1 MKTSLFIKILA
12 SYPLHYF
19 QNARMQFQD
28 NSKILILMYHRV
40 IDRSDSDDMIQ
51 DGMYV
56 DVNTFGKQIEYLM
69 NIFNVFPLEKC
80 LDVIRENI
88 AIDSKR
94 PICCITFDDGWK
106 DFYDY
111 AYDILKLHQTCATV
125 FLPTDY
131 IGTDK
136 RFWTDTLG
144 KILKGIKYT
153 QNISASSNKIVN
165 CIETF
170 QGSAHAKLEYAVD
183 LLKNIPFEEIEI
195 ILGEL
200 ARRWK
205 VDILSNKRSFLS
217 WNEVKEMHRSGFVRF
232 GSHTKSHKILTT
244 ISDDKIQEELVISR
258 NKLIEEGVVSRSF
271 IPFAYPNGNHNDRI
285 AKMVEAAGYSI
296 ALTTKKG
303 WNRIENNH
311 VDIYKLHRVGI
322 HQDMTSTKSM
332 FFCRIHCI
340 Y

>member
-1 MKTSLFIKILA
+1 
-12 SYPLHYF
+12 
-19 QNARMQFQD
+19 
-28 NSKILILMYHRV
+28 MYHRV

-69 NIFNVFPLEKC
+69 NHFNVVPLKKC
-80 LDVIRENI
+80 LDVIKGDIIN
-88 AIDSKR
+88 DSKS

-106 DFYDY
+106 DFYEH
-111 AYDILKLHQTCATV
+111 AFDILKLYKACATV

-131 IGTDK
+131 IGTD
-136 RFWTDTLG
+136 RQYWTDTLG
-144 KILKGIKYT
+144 KILIGKNKRQKIST
-153 QNISASSNKIVN
+153 SANNIID

-170 QGSAHAKLEYAVD
+170 HGSVHAKFENSIE
-183 LLKNIPFEEIEI
+183 LLKKIPLEEIEI
-195 ILGEL
+195 ILSEL

-205 VDILSNKRSFLS
+205 VDISSNKRSFLS
-217 WNEVKEMHRSGFVRF
+217 WNEIKEMHRSGFVRF

-285 AKMVEAAGYSI
+285 VKMVEAAGYSA
-296 ALTTKKG
+296 ALTTNKG
-303 WNRIENNH
+303 WNRIGNH
-311 VDIYKLHRVGI
+311 PVDTYKLNRVGI
-322 HQDMTSTKSM
+322 HQDMSSTNSM
-332 FFCRIHCI
+332 FACRIHCI